1 MQFFRPRRAAP
12 ATVADSL
19 AGKQGYSLL
28 EVLIVL
34 SIIALIVAIVG
45 PRLLGQ
51 FDRSKVTAAKVQ
63 VKSLQTALDT
73 LRLDIGRYPQDGEG
87 LDLLVRADPKK
98 VVGWYG
104 PYLSS
109 GLPQDPWGNA
119 YGYKASVNPDGR
131 PDVFSNGSDGKPG
144 GTGLAA
150 DIRDAPAAE

>member
-1 MQFFRPRRAAP
+1 MRPDRSR
-12 ATVADSL
+12 SL
-19 AGKQGYSLL
+19 ARIAALRAKQGYSLL

-51 FDRSKVTAAKVQ
+51 LDRSKVTAAKVQ

-73 LRLDIGRYPQDGEG
+73 LRLDVGRYPQDSEG
-87 LDLLVRADPKK
+87 LEMLVKADPKR

-109 GLPQDPWGNA
+109 GLPQDPWGRP
-119 YGYKASVNPDGR
+119 YGYKASVDPDAR
-131 PDVFSNGSDGKPG
+131 PDVFSLGSDGKVG
-144 GTGLAA
+144 GSGLAA
-150 DIRDAPAAE
+150 DIHDAPAAP